1 MAALTGAWPVTRLT
15 VCLRRGLHTA
25 RKLGHQ
31 RCVRVRF
38 APSPTGML
46 HLGGLRTALYNYLFA
61 KSNPGGKFLLR
72 IEDTDQTRLVPEA
85 VEKLEEMLSWAGI
98 SPDEGPS
105 QGGNYGPYKQSE
117 RIELYQE
124 SIKVLIQNESAYHCF
139 CTPRRL
145 ELVRKEAARRGE
157 TPRYDNRCRQWSS
170 SEVKEKLARNTP
182 YVIRLKLEDVAEPW
196 DDLLKG
202 RTSHNLADAEGDPVL
217 LKSDKFPTY
226 HLANVVDDHHMGITH
241 VLRGDEWQT
250 STPKHLLLYKSFGWD
265 PPRYAHLP
273 LILNKDGTKLSKRG
287 NDIQV
292 EHFKNEGYYPE
303 AVLNYVTKVGGGFSS
318 DGTTGYSLE
327 DMIQQFSLEKLRR
340 NSGRLDPE
348 FLDEANR
355 VHLGAKLSSSSS
367 RQQVIEDVRMLVKA
381 EHARSLGEGALRD
394 QILSSEYIGN
404 ILDCAFEEGR
414 IMKPKDLLKSDW
426 RFLWSAPQTETVQDL
441 KSASIDVTHL
451 LECCCHRLSVIRGFD
466 VDHLQK
472 ELQDLARGQGHS
484 ARPVM
489 HSLRQALSGLKEGPR
504 VVDMMMALGRD
515 HTVQRLKHTLHILT
529 HS

>member
-1 MAALTGAWPVTRLT
+1 MAALTGAWPVSRLSR
-15 VCLRRGLHTA
+15 CLRRGLHCTGNLYH
-25 RKLGHQ
+25 R

-61 KSNPGGKFLLR
+61 KSKPGGKFLLR
-72 IEDTDQTRLVPEA
+72 IEDTDQTRLVPNA
-85 VEKLEEMLSWAGI
+85 IEKLEDMLSWAGI

-105 QGGNYGPYKQSE
+105 QGGSYGPYKQ
-117 RIELYQE
+117 
-124 SIKVLIQNESAYHCF
+124 VLI
-139 CTPRRL
+139 
-145 ELVRKEAARRGE
+145 
-157 TPRYDNRCRQWSS
+157 
-170 SEVKEKLARNTP
+170 
-182 YVIRLKLEDVAEPW
+182 
-196 DDLLKG
+196 
-202 RTSHNLADAEGDPVL
+202 
-217 LKSDKFPTY
+217 KSDRFPTY
-226 HLANVVDDHHMGITH
+226 HFANVVDDHHMGITH

-287 NDIQV
+287 DDVQV

-303 AVLNYVTKVGGGFSS
+303 ALLNYVTKIGGGFSS
-318 DGTTGYSLE
+318 DGTTGFSLE
-327 DMIQQFSLEKLRR
+327 EMIQQFSLERLRR

-348 FLDEANR
+348 YLDEANR
-355 VHLGAKLSSSSS
+355 IHLGAKLGRGCS
-367 RQQVIEDVRMLVKA
+367 RQQVIEDVRTLVLA
-381 EHARSLGEGALRD
+381 GHSQSLGEGTLRE

-426 RFLWSAPQTETVQDL
+426 RFLWSAPRRETVQDL
-441 KSASIDVTHL
+441 KTASIDVAHL
-451 LECCCHRLSVIRGFD
+451 LEGCCQRLSVITGFD
-466 VDHLQK
+466 ADQLQT
-472 ELQDLARGQGHS
+472 ELQELVRGEGYS

-504 VVDMMMALGRD
+504 VVDMMLALGRD
-515 HTVQRLKHTLHILT
+515 HTIQRLKHTLHILT